1 MRTVTK
7 LFSLLFVLLSL
18 TTANTIKAQDVA
30 VSPEAMSSILGNGIQ
45 GDPINCPSGS
55 EDLTAQ
61 NLTFEQEVVVLVNEL
76 RQEMNLPPLKV
87 SPTLTKAARY
97 HAKNMAENNY
107 FSHTSENG
115 SGEEVCAPFS
125 RIGAFYDW
133 IAAAENIAAGYNSPE
148 SVVQGW
154 INSPG
159 HYANLISP
167 YVYEVG
173 VGYWYQAGGSYGG
186 VRWVQD
192 FGRRHNVYPL
202 IINNE
207 EVETADLNVD
217 LFLYGGELFT
227 EMRLRAEDGEWGE
240 WESFSANTNF
250 NFSANGNDGVCRVH
264 AEMRNNSGFTVM
276 AEDEIEF
283 NNGNGNS
290 NTNGVLVKL
299 NVILSGAYNTIS
311 QEMRT
316 TLKQNDLIPVEQPF
330 NRSPWNYEG
339 TESTITA
346 NNIPDDVV
354 DWILLEARDAANNFT
369 VIEQKAALLLKD
381 GTVVDASGTVNG
393 AVQFSDLT
401 ANTSYYISVKSR
413 NHLAVLSSEAVSL
426 PNATAFDFTRPDNVL
441 DGQTQLYNIEGNLYG
456 LPAGDFD
463 SNGIIT
469 VVDYNFF
476 KTEVSIIGEYVDGD
490 CNLDRSVTVTD
501 FNNYRPNISRIGVS
515 QIRYQ

>member
-1 MRTVTK
+1 MKTITR
-7 LFSLLFVLLSL
+7 LFSLLLVVFSIS
-18 TTANTIKAQDVA
+18 TTNALKAQDVGLSVEPPTTYSGSA
-30 VSPEAMSSILGNGIQ
+30 IQ
-45 GDPINCPSGS
+45 TNSTSCPSGIENLS
-55 EDLTAQ
+55 AQ
-61 NLTFEQEVVVLVNEL
+61 NLSFEQEVVVLVNEL
-76 RQEMNLPPLKV
+76 RQDLGLAPLKV

-107 FSHTSENG
+107 FSHTSEDSNG
-115 SGEEVCAPFS
+115 SEICAPFS

-148 SVVQGW
+148 SVVEGW

-173 VGYWYQAGGSYGG
+173 VGYWYQEGGSYGG

-192 FGRRHNVYPL
+192 FGRRYNVYPL

-207 EVETADLNVD
+207 ETETENADVD

-227 EMRLRAEDGEWGE
+227 EMRFRAEDGEWNE
-240 WESFSANTNF
+240 WESFNANTGFNF
-250 NFSANGNDGVCRVH
+250 NATSSGDMLRVH
-264 AEMRNNSGFTVM
+264 AEMRNNSGFTVT
-276 AEDEIEF
+276 AEDDIAMT
-283 NNGNGNS
+283 GV
-290 NTNGVLVKL
+290 NTANGVTVKL
-299 NVILSGAYNTIS
+299 NVILSGAYNTVTE
-311 QEMRT
+311 EMRT
-316 TLKQNDLIPVEQPF
+316 TLRQNNLIPVEQPF

-339 TESTITA
+339 TENTITLA
-346 NNIPDDVV
+346 NMPNNVV
-354 DWILLEARDAANNFT
+354 DWILLEARDAANNFN
-369 VIEQKAALLLKD
+369 VIEQKAALLLND

-393 AVQFSDLT
+393 AVQFSSLT
-401 ANTSYYISVKSR
+401 ANTDYYISVKSR
-413 NHLAVLSSEAVSL
+413 NHLGVLSATSINV
-426 PNATAFDFTRPDNVL
+426 PNATAFDFTKTTNVL
-441 DGQTQLYNIEGNLYG
+441 DGQTQLYNIEDELYG

>member
-1 MRTVTK
+1 
-7 LFSLLFVLLSL
+7 
-18 TTANTIKAQDVA
+18 
-30 VSPEAMSSILGNGIQ
+30 
-45 GDPINCPSGS
+45 
-55 EDLTAQ
+55 
-61 NLTFEQEVVVLVNEL
+61 
-76 RQEMNLPPLKV
+76 
-87 SPTLTKAARY
+87 
-97 HAKNMAENNY
+97 
-107 FSHTSENG
+107 
-115 SGEEVCAPFS
+115 
-125 RIGAFYDW
+125 
-133 IAAAENIAAGYNSPE
+133 
-148 SVVQGW
+148 
-154 INSPG
+154 
-159 HYANLISP
+159 
-167 YVYEVG
+167 
-173 VGYWYQAGGSYGG
+173 
-186 VRWVQD
+186 
-192 FGRRHNVYPL
+192 
-202 IINNE
+202 
-207 EVETADLNVD
+207 
-217 LFLYGGELFT
+217 
-227 EMRLRAEDGEWGE
+227 
-240 WESFSANTNF
+240 
-250 NFSANGNDGVCRVH
+250 
-264 AEMRNNSGFTVM
+264 MRNNSGFTVT
-276 AEDEIEF
+276 AEDDIELTGS
-283 NNGNGNS
+283 NSNS

-316 TLKQNDLIPVEQPF
+316 TLKQNNLIPVEQPF

-381 GTVVDASGTVNG
+381 GTVVDANGTVNG

>member
-1 MRTVTK
+1 MKTVTK
-7 LFSLLFVLLSL
+7 LFSLLLVLFSIS
-18 TTANTIKAQDVA
+18 TTNTLKAQDVA
-30 VSPEAMSSILGNGIQ
+30 VSVIPPDTYSGGEIQSTSIA
-45 GDPINCPSGS
+45 CPSGL
-55 EDLTAQ
+55 EDLSPM

-76 RQEMNLPPLKV
+76 RQELNLPPLKV

-107 FSHTSENG
+107 FSHTSEDGNG
-115 SGEEVCAPFS
+115 SEVCAPFS
-125 RIGAFYDW
+125 RISAFYDW
-133 IAAAENIAAGYNSPE
+133 TAAAENIAAGYNSPQ

-173 VGYWYQAGGSYGG
+173 VGYWYQSGGSYGG

-192 FGRRHNVYPL
+192 FGRRYNVYPL

-207 EVETADLNVD
+207 EVETANPNVD

-227 EMRLRAEDGEWGE
+227 EMRLRAEGGEWGG
-240 WESFSANTNF
+240 WESFNSNTDF
-250 NFSANGNDGVCRVH
+250 DFSTAGGNGACRVH
-264 AEMRNNSGFTVM
+264 AEMRNNSGFTVTADDDITLSGM
-276 AEDEIEF
+276 
-283 NNGNGNS
+283 NS
-290 NTNGVLVKL
+290 TSGVTVKL
-299 NVILSGAYNTIS
+299 NVILSGAYNSVS

-316 TLKQNDLIPVEQPF
+316 TLRQNNLIPVEQPF

-339 TESTITA
+339 TESTITLD
-346 NNIPDDVV
+346 NMSDDVV
-354 DWILLEARDAANNFT
+354 DWILLEARDAANSFT

-381 GTVVDASGTVNG
+381 GTVIDASGTVNG
-393 AVQFSDLT
+393 AVQFSNLT
-401 ANTSYYISVKSR
+401 ANTDYYIAVKSR
-413 NHLAVLSSEAVSL
+413 NHLAVLSAAPISL
-426 PNATAFDFTRPDNVL
+426 PNATAFDFTKTNNIL
-441 DGQTQLYNIEGNLYG
+441 DGQTQLYNIEGDLYG